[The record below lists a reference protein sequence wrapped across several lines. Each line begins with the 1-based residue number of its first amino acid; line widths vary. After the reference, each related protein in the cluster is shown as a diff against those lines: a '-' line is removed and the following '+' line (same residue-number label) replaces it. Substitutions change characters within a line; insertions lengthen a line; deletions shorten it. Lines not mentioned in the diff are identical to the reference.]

1 MHDNNVLKDN
11 TSFLVS
17 VPNLNVK
24 TYILEITDYLRN
36 NRLEDI
42 LYLQYYVVTSVMNL
56 KRKDKNNLMV

>member
-24 TYILEITDYLRN
+24 TYILEITESFIFSIML
-36 NRLEDI
+36 
-42 LYLQYYVVTSVMNL
+42 
-56 KRKDKNNLMV
+56 